1 MTAIVSEAERHR
13 RAELIRDSRAALQQ
27 GETLEKRTQKRNA
40 KADAWAVWFHQRMD
54 LDGGDP
60 TQFLPDALA
69 RLEQMI
75 DDRVAAAVSEIKTT
89 LRRAL
94 T

>member
-1 MTAIVSEAERHR
+1 MTALNEAERNR
-13 RAELIRDSRAALQQ
+13 RAELIRDSRAALRR
-27 GETLEKRTQKRNA
+27 GESVEERAQKRDA
-40 KADAWAVWFHQRMD
+40 MAVAWAAWFHQRMD
-54 LDGGDP
+54 SDGGDP
-60 TQFLPDALA
+60 RRFLPDALG

-89 LRRAL
+89 LRKAL

>member
-1 MTAIVSEAERHR
+1 M
-13 RAELIRDSRAALQQ
+13 
-27 GETLEKRTQKRNA
+27 
-40 KADAWAVWFHQRMD
+40 ADAWAAWFHQRMD
-54 LDGGDP
+54 SDGGDP
-60 TQFLPDALA
+60 RRFLPDALG

-89 LRRAL
+89 LRKAL